1 MQTIYGAFLHGL
13 SPTFVQ
19 VELVKYRGIPQLV
32 IVGLASKAVM
42 EAKERLKSTFKSLQ
56 LKIPHVRF
64 VYNLT
69 PADQTKYSTSL
80 DLALAVALGRE
91 LGLLPS
97 ASTIDKE
104 VWVGELG
111 LDGSVKTVRGMVAIV
126 LAAKQA
132 GFTKVWV
139 SSEASQELQ
148 IVSDIEIK
156 LITHLRELF
165 TVRLIP
171 TLVAGRHATDSGQPF
186 PQANH
191 WADLQGLNLM
201 KRALV
206 IAAAGWHHVL
216 LSGPPGIGKTSIAQ
230 SLIDLLPPLEKHE
243 ALEVAKIKS
252 LLGEQVCSINRPFRR
267 PVSTISVVKLLGN
280 QSRECFGE
288 VTMAHRGILF
298 LDELTE
304 FAGQTVESLRQP
316 MEYGQVT
323 NGTQVPPSPAQFLL
337 IATTNPCRCG
347 YFGSQEKAC
356 SCTTQILQQYQQ
368 KLSGPWLDRISLM
381 VHVSSTLSVD
391 QSSKS
396 GDDTNMDFLRLKTLI
411 EAAWQKQ
418 KHRFG
423 DTLVLNGQVTDPQ
436 QLKRL
441 KITLEAQKLL
451 DRASKKL
458 HLSYRSLGNILKV
471 AQTIMD
477 VSAENSGDEPIT
489 TAAVAEALQY
499 RPQLIR
505 NRAF

>member
-91 LGLLPS
+91 LGLLPL
-97 ASTIDKE
+97 ASPADKE
-104 VWVGELG
+104 LWLGELG
-111 LDGSVKTVRGMVAIV
+111 LDGSVKTVRGIVAIV

-139 SSEASQELQ
+139 SIAASQELQ
-148 IVSDIEIK
+148 IVSGIDIK

-165 TVRLIP
+165 TFRSIP
-171 TLVAGRHATDSGQPF
+171 TLVAGKYAAVFDQPSF
-186 PQANH
+186 RANH
-191 WADLQGLNLM
+191 WADLQGLSLM

-216 LSGPPGIGKTSIAQ
+216 LSGPPGIGKTSIAG
-230 SLIDLLPPLEKHE
+230 SLIDLLPPLEKYE

-252 LLGEQVCSINRPFRR
+252 LLGQQIYPINRPFRR
-267 PVSTISVVKLLGN
+267 PVATISATKLLGN
-280 QSRECFGE
+280 HSRGCFGE
-288 VTMAHRGILF
+288 VTLAHRGVLF

-304 FAGQTVESLRQP
+304 FASHTVESLRQP
-316 MEYGQVT
+316 MENGQISISP
-323 NGTQVPPSPAQFLL
+323 QVSSFPAQFLL
-337 IATTNPCRCG
+337 IATTNLCRCG

-356 SCTTQILQQYQQ
+356 SCPTQVVQQYQQ

-381 VHVSSTLSVD
+381 VHMSGKLSTDHTTTLD
-391 QSSKS
+391 QDADS
-396 GDDTNMDFLRLKTLI
+396 DFLRQKTLI
-411 EAAWQKQ
+411 EVAWQKQ
-418 KHRFG
+418 KQRFG
-423 DTLVLNGQVTDPQ
+423 ETLILNGQVTDPH
-436 QLKRL
+436 QLKGL
-441 KITLEAQKLL
+441 KITSGGQTLL
-451 DRASKKL
+451 DRASKQF
-458 HLSYRSLGNILKV
+458 HLSYRSLGNIVKV

-477 VSAENSGDEPIT
+477 LSAHNSGDEPIT
-489 TAAVAEALQY
+489 TTAVAEALQY